1 MAVTALAAAL
11 LMPKINIRNL
21 LIAQQ
26 PLRAA
31 VSYAVTFPLKKYA
44 VKNLASRTALARGY
58 I

>member
-21 LIAQQ
+21 LTAQQ
-26 PLRAA
+26 LLRAA
-31 VSYAVTFPLKKYA
+31 VSYAVTFPLKYA